1 MDGYFSESESSD
13 DKPTEDDI
21 IVTTAEEVK
30 GDLVSEE
37 SNETM
42 IIIDQGMQSKMSSFC
57 KMFKISLN
65 SCYVKIISGI

>member
-42 IIIDQGMQSKMSSFC
+42 IIIDQGM
-57 KMFKISLN
+57 
-65 SCYVKIISGI
+65 

>member
-42 IIIDQGMQSKMSSFC
+42 IIIDQGMYSAPHLKTTC
-57 KMFKISLN
+57 FKVHSQIS
-65 SCYVKIISGI
+65 YKKTPK